1 MAKVVFLAAL
11 LAALVAVSA
20 AQLSESEMRFR
31 DRQCMREVQDSPLD
45 ACRQVL
51 DRQVTRRGGAPP
63 QVRPP
68 GAAARGVRMRCC
80 QQLQD
85 VSRECRC
92 AAVRRMVRD
101 YEESMPMPLEQGQIR
116 YYGGEGSSSE
126 PGYYGEGS
134 SSSEQGYYGEGSSS
148 SEQGYYGEQQ
158 PQMTRV
164 RLTRAKQYAAQLPS
178 MCRVEPQ
185 QCSIFA
191 AGQY

>member
-1 MAKVVFLAAL
+1 MAKVVFFAAL

-31 DRQCMREVQDSPLD
+31 DRQCLREVQDSPLD

-51 DRQVTRRGGAPP
+51 DRQLTGRERFQPMFRR
-63 QVRPP
+63 P
-68 GAAARGVRMRCC
+68 GALGLRMQCC

-92 AAVRRMVRD
+92 AAIRRMVRD
-101 YEESMPMPLEQGQIR
+101 YEESMPAPLEQGQR
-116 YYGGEGSSSE
+116 
-126 PGYYGEGS
+126 YYGEG

-148 SEQGYYGEQQ
+148 EQGYYSEGSSEQGYYGETAQQQ

-164 RLTRAKQYAAQLPS
+164 RLTRARQYAAQLPA